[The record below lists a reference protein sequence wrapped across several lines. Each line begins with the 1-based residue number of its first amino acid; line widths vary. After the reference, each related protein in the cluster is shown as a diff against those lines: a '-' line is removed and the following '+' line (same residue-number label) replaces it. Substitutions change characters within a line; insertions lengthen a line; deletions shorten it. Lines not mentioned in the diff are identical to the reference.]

1 MDLEDKQ
8 QQVTRW
14 IDGELSPEE
23 LPAFEAHASKDPQL
37 SAAKKQA
44 EQLRRLLQAE
54 MPAREIPNPEFFNSQ
69 IQRRITEG
77 AASSAPAEAA
87 PSTSG
92 GGILSWFR
100 SPFTLASAA
109 AVILLGFFALSQNR
123 NGSTTPDHTSVA
135 STYTPDKEIGASH
148 FYSDEA
154 EATVIMLDGLAALP
168 DSTELKG
175 QNIVS
180 AGPGAPNELYNEDQQ
195 LAFVVFQGADSV
207 PIIRSF

>member
-54 MPAREIPNPEFFNSQ
+54 MPARQIPNPEFFNSQ
-69 IQRRITEG
+69 IQRRITEDATPHTPTTVP
-77 AASSAPAEAA
+77 AAS
-87 PSTSG
+87 G
-92 GGILSWFR
+92 NIFSWFR

-109 AVILLGFFALSQNR
+109 AILLFGFITFSR
-123 NGSTTPDHTSVA
+123 SSPDHTSVA
-135 STYTPDKEIGASH
+135 STYTPDREITARH
-148 FYSDEA
+148 FYSDDA
-154 EATVIMLDGLAALP
+154 AATVIMLDGLAALP
-168 DSTELKG
+168 DDTEIKG

-180 AGPGAPNELYNEDQQ
+180 AEQGAPGELYNTHNQ
-195 LAFVVFQGADSV
+195 LTFVVIQGPDSA